1 MAVRVIT
8 DSSAGLPPEVC
19 SELRIDVVPLTVTAG
34 GRSGEEGV
42 EVSTA
47 DVVQALVAKLPV
59 RTSRPS
65 PAAFARAFASAGEDD
80 VVAIH
85 LSSELSGTAAAA
97 ATALGDHG
105 RVLDS
110 RTCGMGLG
118 HVVIAAARVAAAGGS
133 AVEVVAAADT
143 AMLRT
148 HVYFYVESLDALR
161 RGGRIGAAAAMVG
174 GALAVKP
181 LLQVRD
187 GAVHPLEKV
196 RTASRALAR
205 LQAVA
210 EEVVGR
216 GECDVAVMHLGA
228 AARADQ
234 LASGLRA
241 ALPGVVELR
250 VTELSAAVG
259 AHTGVGALGVA
270 LTERVSGR

>member
-19 SELRIDVVPLTVTAG
+19 SELRIDVVPLVVTAG
-34 GRSGEEGV
+34 GRSGEEGL
-42 EVSTA
+42 EVTTD
-47 DVVQALVAKLPV
+47 DVIEALEAKLPV
-59 RTSRPS
+59 RTSRPT
-65 PAAFARAFASAGEDD
+65 PAAFARVFASVAGEE

-85 LSSELSGTAAAA
+85 LSGELSGTAEAAA
-97 ATALGDHG
+97 AALGEQG
-105 RVLDS
+105 EVLDS

-118 HVVIAAARVAAAGGS
+118 HVVIAAAQVARAGGS
-133 AVEVVAAADT
+133 RADVVAAATT
-143 AMLRT
+143 AMRRT

-181 LLQVRD
+181 LLQVRE

-210 EEVVGR
+210 EQVVGR
-216 GECDVAVMHLGA
+216 GGCDVAVMHLGA
-228 AARADQ
+228 FARADH
-234 LASGLRA
+234 LAVGLKS

-259 AHTGVGALGVA
+259 AHTGVGALGIAV
-270 LTERVSGR
+270 TERVTGR